1 MVVSRNSSRQIHYPL
16 AFYHSVGN
24 SYLLPCLCL
33 YHRWNTLDINRI
45 KQIYMNTLPIAIKF
59 VSWDIPALE
68 TLENSKVYALRVK
81 LNNGGTMDRAEKNW
95 LAENVRSNSY
105 FRTAVPLQGYRFDFS
120 DVLHKYLVNQYGSW
134 NEYHAPDKTSLRA
147 AIYGR
152 INEIVEIK

>member
-1 MVVSRNSSRQIHYPL
+1 
-16 AFYHSVGN
+16 
-24 SYLLPCLCL
+24 
-33 YHRWNTLDINRI
+33 
-45 KQIYMNTLPIAIKF
+45 MNTLPIAIKF

-81 LNNGGTMDRAEKNW
+81 LNNGETMDRAEKNW

-134 NEYHAPDKTSLRA
+134 QKYHAPDKTSLRA
-147 AIYGR
+147 AIYGI

>member
-1 MVVSRNSSRQIHYPL
+1 
-16 AFYHSVGN
+16 
-24 SYLLPCLCL
+24 
-33 YHRWNTLDINRI
+33 
-45 KQIYMNTLPIAIKF
+45 MNTLPIAIKF

-68 TLENSKVYALRVK
+68 TLENSKIYALRVK

-95 LAENVRSNSY
+95 LAENVRGNSY

-134 NEYHAPDKTSLRA
+134 NEYHALDKTSLRA
-147 AIYGR
+147 VIYGR